1 MKLIPSLDRGANVNV
16 NVKENDGLILKTK
29 ASFERCASILTTVVN
44 IAIIIVVNFT
54 SHLPPRRRLVM

>member
-1 MKLIPSLDRGANVNV
+1 MKLIPSLDRGANV

-44 IAIIIVVNFT
+44 IAIIVVVNLYQPFA
-54 SHLPPRRRLVM
+54 P